1 MKDKYNDI
9 KNQENIA
16 KHGISFDAVAEFEL
30 ETAITRID
38 DRLDYGEVRYV
49 SYGMRNN
56 RLYVLVWTE
65 RDGELRPISFRK
77 ANKRERKRYEV

>member
-49 SYGMRNN
+49 K
-56 RLYVLVWTE
+56 L
-65 RDGELRPISFRK
+65 
-77 ANKRERKRYEV
+77 RYEE